1 MSLSLFQLL
10 SFPMAML
17 PRMIAFTMEAKVST
31 RRIATFLQKDDI
43 PSLAAPESTARPGPV
58 VEVRNSNF
66 FWGLSWQQALK
77 IHDEVNDATANPGS
91 ILKDSSVP
99 LRPLLNNVNFGIE
112 SGDLALVL
120 GRTGSG
126 KSALMAALFGDLPP
140 VPLIDDPEVAADS
153 GIVRVKQSLAYAA
166 QVPWIQNAT
175 VRDNILF
182 GQPYDEQWYN
192 SVIDACALRHDLQQ
206 LANGD
211 ASEIGEK
218 GINLSGG
225 QKQRISLARAV
236 YRQSDIYMLDD
247 CLSAVDPEVGE
258 HIMTRCILGLLRKK
272 TVILVTNDSDL
283 VQHADCVLIVEKE
296 NTVDKN
302 EDEPVDAL
310 GGDQGATVTFTRDI
324 DSLLT
329 NGSYISKLSQAKKLA
344 TGKNCSTDAKPDC
357 DDGEQAGEDQADDD
371 VAAADGGDDTAAP
384 HASVQADTS
393 KEAKVRDKSRGCPH
407 HYLIMMQHIHD

>member
-1 MSLSLFQLL
+1 
-10 SFPMAML
+10 MAML

-31 RRIATFLQKDDI
+31 RRIATFLEKDDI
-43 PSLAAPESTARPGPV
+43 PSLAVSESAAKAGPV

-66 FWGLSWQQALK
+66 FWGLSWKQALK
-77 IHDEVNDATANPGS
+77 IHDNVGKAIANPAK
-91 ILKDSSVP
+91 ILKDSSAP
-99 LRPLLNNVNFGIE
+99 LRPLLNNVNFEIE

-140 VPLIDDPEVAADS
+140 VPLMDEPGAVPDGGV
-153 GIVRVKQSLAYAA
+153 VHVKQSLAYAA

-182 GQPYDEQWYN
+182 GLPYDEKWYN
-192 SVIDACALRHDLQQ
+192 AVMDACALRHDLKQ

-258 HIMTRCILGLLRKK
+258 HIMSRCILGLLREK

-296 NTVDKN
+296 NSTEDD
-302 EDEPVDAL
+302 EDEPADAL
-310 GGDQGATVTFTRDI
+310 GGNQGATVTFTRDI
-324 DSLLT
+324 ASLLT
-329 NGSYISKLSQAKKLA
+329 NGSYISKLSQAKMLA
-344 TGKNCSTDAKPDC
+344 TGKDSSAEAKPDG
-357 DDGEQAGEDQADDD
+357 DDGAGEDEAGDKS
-371 VAAADGGDDTAAP
+371 AAANGGNDTSAP
-384 HASVQADTS
+384 HASVQTDAN
-393 KEAKVRDKSRGCPH
+393 KEAKVRYKWKECLHLRQFEPYDIIAIYC
-407 HYLIMMQHIHD
+407 